1 MNLRTFIERP
11 VFSAVI
17 SITIVILGII
27 GLFTLPVEQYPIPW
41 NQPIRNC
48 KINIE
53 TMEET
58 PTFVPNKRVA
68 KADNVNPK
76 GKNLR
81 ALLRS
86 ETPPI
91 INLDNP

>member
-1 MNLRTFIERP
+1 
-11 VFSAVI
+11 
-17 SITIVILGII
+17 
-27 GLFTLPVEQYPIPW
+27 
-41 NQPIRNC
+41 
-48 KINIE
+48 
-53 TMEET
+53 MEET

-81 ALLRS
+81 ALLWS